1 MRECCVSLVIP
12 SVIFYCFLKLLQ
24 VLEVFYAEFFL
35 IPVRAV
41 RLTVRGGSERAEE
54 YLDKVHLTQKGFA
67 TSPRF
72 SRVTQRVTA
81 AGLCKGD
88 TSKESAELK
97 CFGEEKWEFHGKP
110 CQ

>member
-12 SVIFYCFLKLLQ
+12 SVIFYCFLKLFQ
-24 VLEVFYAEFFL
+24 VLEVFYAGFFL
-35 IPVRAV
+35 ITVRAV

-81 AGLCKGD
+81 ARSLQLVRVRGIPQKKVQ
-88 TSKESAELK
+88 S
-97 CFGEEKWEFHGKP
+97 
-110 CQ
+110 